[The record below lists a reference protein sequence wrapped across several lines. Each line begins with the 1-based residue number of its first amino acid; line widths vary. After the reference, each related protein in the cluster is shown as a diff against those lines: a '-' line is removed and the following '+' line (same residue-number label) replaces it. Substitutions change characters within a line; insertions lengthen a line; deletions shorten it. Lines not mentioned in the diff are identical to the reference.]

1 MPSPVWPNA
10 CATEDDVRQLA
21 QRMCR
26 VSEALHRRLRL
37 ANEGEWQSDSTAVYA
52 LLTEEYALRARSNI
66 LMIEGK
72 RFARP
77 DFPATQEDLLTV
89 LDDVEAAL
97 GTTWSPQALTDL
109 LVALILFAN
118 SIASRNNEII
128 SLLLNSLKQQIVEH
142 ARKN

>member
-1 MPSPVWPNA
+1 MPSQISPSA
-10 CATEDDVRQLA
+10 CATEDHVRQLA

-26 VSEALHRRLRL
+26 VSEALHRRLRQ
-37 ANEGEWQSDSTAVYA
+37 ANDGEWKSDSTAVYA
-52 LLTEEYALRARSNI
+52 LLTEEYALRARANI

-77 DFPATQEDLLTV
+77 DFPTTQQDVLTV

-97 GTTWSPQALTDL
+97 VTTWSPQALTDL
-109 LVALILFAN
+109 MVALMLFAN

-128 SLLLNSLKQQIVEH
+128 SLLLKDLKKQTDEH
-142 ARKN
+142 AR

>member
-1 MPSPVWPNA
+1 
-10 CATEDDVRQLA
+10 
-21 QRMCR
+21 
-26 VSEALHRRLRL
+26 
-37 ANEGEWQSDSTAVYA
+37 
-52 LLTEEYALRARSNI
+52 
-66 LMIEGK
+66 MIEGK

-109 LVALILFAN
+109 LVALMLFAN

-128 SLLLNSLKQQIVEH
+128 SLLLKSLKQQIVEH
-142 ARKN
+142 ALKN